1 MAELQKQALAPDRG
15 AVLTKAVLRAAARLG
30 LSGRVLAAILG
41 TSEAQ
46 ISRFRRGEAALAEN
60 GKSFELAAM
69 LVRVFR
75 GLDAMT
81 GGDEAMARAWMRAPN
96 LALEARPV
104 DLVTRIQ
111 GLADVVAYLDA
122 RRAPL

>member
-1 MAELQKQALAPDRG
+1 MGNLHEQALAPDRG
-15 AVLTKAVLRAAARLG
+15 TVLTKAAMRAGARLG

-60 GKSFELAAM
+60 AKSFELAAM

-75 GLDAMT
+75 SLDAMT
-81 GGDEAMARAWMRAPN
+81 GGDEAMARAWMQAPN
-96 LALEARPV
+96 LALDARPI